1 MPRWLGL
8 APAHSRNCRAE
19 SLSQSILET
28 SAPLSMAVEKGAKTA
43 VVWLLF
49 TLPLSL
55 LEGVF
60 SQNGPQRSRARR
72 CCAAK
77 RTLHGEDRSEI
88 LDKRERG
95 GPEWTAKMAQSL
107 TASDTTDFFTV
118 EVLTLRGLITYYV
131 LFFIHLESRRI
142 CLAGVTRHPNQEW
155 MEQMARNVTMEDSGF
170 LIHRRYLLHDHD
182 SKYSSSFRQVIEA
195 RAEQRV
201 VQEG

>member
-1 MPRWLGL
+1 
-8 APAHSRNCRAE
+8 
-19 SLSQSILET
+19 
-28 SAPLSMAVEKGAKTA
+28 MAVEKGAKTA

-95 GPEWTAKMAQSL
+95 GPKWTAKMAQSL
-107 TASDTTDFFTV
+107 TASDTRLRSKATASATPKSYACNRRS
-118 EVLTLRGLITYYV
+118 TLSKQTPGSAYSRLIRTSKPTGHEGCLKSSVPCGNFYMD
-131 LFFIHLESRRI
+131 SR
-142 CLAGVTRHPNQEW
+142 
-155 MEQMARNVTMEDSGF
+155 
-170 LIHRRYLLHDHD
+170 
-182 SKYSSSFRQVIEA
+182 FRVDD
-195 RAEQRV
+195 
-201 VQEG
+201 